1 MRIIARYSSFG
12 ENWEESN
19 DELSFYFVLGMNSH
33 KLFKDAEKKREIWKC
48 IKMDN
53 IVSSRSEIIFLYDV
67 KDANPNGDPLD
78 ENKPRIDE
86 ETGINIVTDVR
97 LKRTI
102 RDYLQ
107 SKDKKIFVKEIIYDE
122 DGHIQD
128 AKMRAGDFGNDR
140 KRILEECIDIR
151 LFGGV
156 LPIIKSKK
164 EKAKKDN
171 GTESNAGKYTES
183 KEDKGAIT

>member
-1 MRIIARYSSFG
+1 MPTQT
-12 ENWEESN
+12 
-19 DELSFYFVLGMNSH
+19 D
-33 KLFKDAEKKREIWKC
+33 
-48 IKMDN
+48 
-53 IVSSRSEIIFLYDV
+53 
-67 KDANPNGDPLD
+67 DPLD

-164 EKAKKDN
+164 EKAKK
-171 GTESNAGKYTES
+171 G
-183 KEDKGAIT
+183 